1 MVDPSRLKPGDYV
14 RVLKDWKHEDK
25 ESPYFLRYIMKKG
38 LRAGELVRVYAIMGN
53 IRYDEA
59 DIRNYLD
66 YEDVELVP
74 SYQRPKG
81 IGNLVLMSLV
91 TGTLLAGVTQMQ
103 DLLHDPLV
111 QKAITGLVA
120 LIAALIGGNLTLWS
134 VKNVIAS
141 FGAIGDR
148 HREIKQAKWEQQQ
161 RVNEQKRKDEEEDQ
175 RIRDERNTRIAK
187 RELELERERDNHQAK
202 LAAQQDA
209 NNKQN
214 LAEMIRL
221 VAATIKPATEGIP
234 RGQRVAFIEST
245 HPEAYYY
252 DGTGTRR
259 PRRGDTVTIDSA
271 NRQAGTFSYY
281 SNGTMYTGNLS
292 EVAFVS

>member
-1 MVDPSRLKPGDYV
+1 MVDPSRLQPGDYV
-14 RVLKDWKHEDK
+14 RVLKDWRHEDK
-25 ESPYFLRYIMKKG
+25 ESPHFLRFITKKG

-66 YEDVELVP
+66 YEDVEAVP

-81 IGNLVLMSLV
+81 IGKTVLMSLV
-91 TGTLLAGVTQMQ
+91 TGTFLAGVLQMQ

-120 LIAALIGGNLTLWS
+120 VIAALIGGNLTLWS

-148 HREIKQAKWEQQQ
+148 HREIKQAKWEHQQ
-161 RVNEQKRKDEEEDQ
+161 RVKEQERKNEEEEWHIREAQ
-175 RIRDERNTRIAK
+175 RAKIEKRN
-187 RELELERERDNHQAK
+187 LETEKERERHQAN

-209 NNKQN
+209 TAKQN
-214 LAEMIRL
+214 MAEMIRM
-221 VAATIKPATEGIP
+221 VTAALKPTAEGIQ

-252 DGTGTRR
+252 DGTGIRR
-259 PRRGDTVTIDSA
+259 PRKGDMVAIDSA
-271 NRQAGTFSYY
+271 NREAGTFTYY
-281 SNGTMYTGNLS
+281 SNGTIYTGNLR
-292 EVAFVS
+292 EVAFIS